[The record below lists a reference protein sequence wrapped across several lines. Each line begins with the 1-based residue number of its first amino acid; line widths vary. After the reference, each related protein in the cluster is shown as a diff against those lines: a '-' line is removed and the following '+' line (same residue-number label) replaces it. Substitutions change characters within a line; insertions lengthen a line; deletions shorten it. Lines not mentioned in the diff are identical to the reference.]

1 MPKCKYCGR
10 SYSFVSYEDR
20 HRRNANNCCQECS
33 EKLDRLGSMGGAAVD
48 IGRHII
54 GGVASFLEERK
65 RNLAAPSIKPRIRKD
80 NSNGYDDLLDLTDT
94 QWRILSD
101 RQFNTICERL
111 DLECAC
117 DGPKIL
123 VAKFAKFYGLRH
135 RDAASV
141 RAAAKMFEDGG
152 DGMKP
157 DFAEALALHE
167 QAATM
172 GDANE
177 ALKAAAM
184 YEEGKGCRKNLKKA
198 FELYQ
203 RAAIKGSG
211 VGCCRLGQAYAEGLG
226 CKKDAK
232 KSFNWYLKAAEKG
245 VELGQHCVGL
255 CYYFGDGVEVDKKS
269 ALVWFLK
276 SAEQHNPESINNIGV
291 MLHKGEGIPRD
302 DKQSR
307 VYLRAAAA
315 MGDDTA
321 KKHLLEY
328 FGEKFVPPKKKE

>member
-20 HRRNANNCCQECS
+20 HRRNANNCCQECNV
-33 EKLDRLGSMGGAAVD
+33 KLDRLGSMGGAAVD
-48 IGRHII
+48 IGKHII

-135 RDAASV
+135 NHVASV
-141 RAAAKMFEDGG
+141 RYAAKLFEDGG

-184 YEEGKGCRKNLKKA
+184 YEEGKGCRKNLKKT

-203 RAAIKGSG
+203 RAAIKGNG
-211 VGCCRLGQAYAEGLG
+211 EGCCRLGQAYAEGLG

-232 KSFNWYLKAAEKG
+232 KAFTWYLKGAEKG
-245 VELGQHCVGL
+245 FDEGQNYVGW
-255 CYYFGDGVEVDKKS
+255 CYYTGEGVEEDKRT
-269 ALVWFLK
+269 AFVWFMMAAK
-276 SAEQHNPESINNIGV
+276 QGDAESLNNIGV
-291 MLHKGEGIPRD
+291 MFHKGEGIARD
-302 DKQSR
+302 DEQSLKC
-307 VYLRAAAA
+307 LRTAAKCGSDA
-315 MGDDTA
+315 A